1 MVGAVDERE
10 EIARAIMSKAGG
22 YYGRRPFALHKAALY
37 LVAGRLGVG
46 IRDVGAIRSTAK
58 LDGVDNPGIVVILS
72 ASKGADFVARTRA
85 AIEVMKLAG
94 ASMMEAADV
103 DTRFAQEIDDLLLRP
118 APSAPNGYRSAIPSA
133 VIMFAGV
140 GVFGGLLQRAAGRRS
155 NMVPTIVMPGHLLAD
170 GREDDLE
177 AFVRDE
183 QNWRT
188 ADAG

>member
-1 MVGAVDERE
+1 MVGTVDEGE

-46 IRDVGAIRSTAK
+46 IRDVGAVRSTAK

-85 AIEVMKLAG
+85 AIEVMTLA
-94 ASMMEAADV
+94 AAAMMEAADA
-103 DTRFAQEIDDLLLRP
+103 DTRFAQEIDDL
-118 APSAPNGYRSAIPSA
+118 
-133 VIMFAGV
+133 VV
-140 GVFGGLLQRAAGRRS
+140 
-155 NMVPTIVMPGHLLAD
+155 PGHLLAD
-170 GREDDLE
+170 GREHDLE